1 MSCYMSYEIVIK
13 SDKKETVI
21 SAMNEFIKRNYCED
35 EFNDDIKHVEDYYI
49 LRKTSTDSFYSSKEL
64 FKLAGRI
71 ARKYVCQIE
80 IITESVEANC
90 SEHYYHDGQK
100 SICED
105 GIQRIYG
112 SDTRDFLTIEGY
124 YSPFFSK
131 LSEEATSAY
140 SVNPSLLEKWF
151 GFHPLTVEVP
161 DYYIGKG
168 YDNTDR
174 YIDLSMYNKLKGE
187 PEIEEENE
195 LDDKED
201 LSCDLEDN
209 EEREEVFCEYD
220 DEGKLLRERY
230 CGGYEIWYEYKKG
243 RLFKERDSEGNK
255 VFHFYDDKGNQCRK
269 ICSNP
274 KDQII
279 YDTDFKKKEVWY
291 GYDDKG
297 EQTYKINK
305 QGEEYILEEGRWGI
319 NYD

>member
-1 MSCYMSYEIVIK
+1 MSCYMSFEIVIR

-21 SAMNEFIKRNYCED
+21 SAMNEFIKRNYCEG
-35 EFNDDIKHVEDYYI
+35 EFFDDIKHVEDYYI

-105 GIQRIYG
+105 GTQRIFG

-131 LSEEATSAY
+131 LTEEATSAF

-174 YIDLSMYNKLKGE
+174 YIDLSMYNKLKCE
-187 PEIEEENE
+187 PEIEEEIE
-195 LDDKED
+195 LDDG
-201 LSCDLEDN
+201 
-209 EEREEVFCEYD
+209 EVYYEYD
-220 DEGKLLRERY
+220 DEGKLLREHYR
-230 CGGYEIWYEYKKG
+230 GGYEIWYEYKKG
-243 RLFKERDSEGNK
+243 RLYKERDSEGNK

-305 QGEEYILEEGRWGI
+305 RGEEYIFEEGRWVI